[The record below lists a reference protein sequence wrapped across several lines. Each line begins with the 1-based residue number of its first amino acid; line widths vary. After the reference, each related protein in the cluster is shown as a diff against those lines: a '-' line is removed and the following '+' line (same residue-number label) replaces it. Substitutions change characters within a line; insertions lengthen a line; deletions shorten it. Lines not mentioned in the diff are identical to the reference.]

1 MRKLEA
7 VLNVFVSLNIFGFG
21 PDYPAMGLLG
31 KHHHLHPF
39 LEFLLQKLE
48 MVIGFDILI
57 IVPRSI
63 EESRAFDLPGWFLVL
78 SAVEALTLERR
89 VGRCDGDHVIVDG
102 GEAEGNPC
110 PQQ

>member
-1 MRKLEA
+1 
-7 VLNVFVSLNIFGFG
+7 
-21 PDYPAMGLLG
+21 
-31 KHHHLHPF
+31 
-39 LEFLLQKLE
+39 

-63 EESRAFDLPGWFLVL
+63 EESRAFDLPGQFLVF
-78 SAVEALTLERR
+78 SAVEAFTLEGR
-89 VGRCDGDHVIVDG
+89 VYGCDGDHVIVDG